1 MGAFGVMVGRKGFGL
16 PEGVWGRAGGWVM
29 ARGNGATEKHVVKLA
44 RVQAKEHVLVLGPG
58 PGVGLVAAA
67 KYAGIVVGVDPSDTM
82 LLAARHHCGELV
94 EAGKVQLIR
103 GDAAD
108 THQPDHSASVVISVN
123 NVQLWEDRQAAY
135 AEIRRVMKPTARLIV
150 SVHKKWAPG
159 NLVAELESAGFSN
172 VASSTWDPPGRL
184 ATTAAIYTADH

>member
-1 MGAFGVMVGRKGFGL
+1 
-16 PEGVWGRAGGWVM
+16 M
-29 ARGNGATEKHVVKLA
+29 ARGNGPTEKHVVKVAQL
-44 RVQAKEHVLVLGPG
+44 REKEHVLVLGPG
-58 PGVGLVAAA
+58 PGVGLIAAA

-108 THQPDHSASVVISVN
+108 THQPDHSASVVLSVN

-135 AEIRRVMKPTARLIV
+135 AEIRRVMKPTGRMVI
-150 SVHKKWAPG
+150 SVHKKWAPKG
-159 NLVAELESAGFSN
+159 LAEELTAAGFQD
-172 VASSTWDPPGRL
+172 VTTTDWEPPGRR
-184 ATTAAIYTADH
+184 ATTALILTANY

>member
-1 MGAFGVMVGRKGFGL
+1 
-16 PEGVWGRAGGWVM
+16 M
-29 ARGNGATEKHVVKLA
+29 ARGNGAIEKHVVKMA
-44 RVQAKEHVLVLGPG
+44 RLQGKEHVMVLGPG

-67 KYAGIVVGVDPSDTM
+67 ERAAIVVGVDPSDTM

-123 NVQLWEDRQAAY
+123 NVQLWADRPAAY
-135 AEIRRVMKPTARLIV
+135 AEIRRVMKPAARLLV
-150 SVHKKWAPG
+150 SVSEKRAPG
-159 NLVAELESAGFSN
+159 NLLAELESAGFSN
-172 VASSTWDPPGRL
+172 VKVSTWDPPGRR
-184 ATTAAIYTADH
+184 TTAAAIYTADR